1 MKDFLEKLVSYIVS
15 EEISFEVKEEETE
28 GLITYTILAPQAEV
42 GKIIGKE
49 GKVIS
54 AVRTLCR
61 IKAAK
66 LGKRVLIKVEEAQ

>member
-1 MKDFLEKLVSYIVS
+1 MKDFLEKLVSYIVT
-15 EEISFEVKEEETE
+15 EGVSFKVEEELSE
-28 GLITYTILAPQAEV
+28 GLIIYEILVPEEEI

-54 AVRTLCR
+54 AIRTLCR

-66 LGKRVLIKVEEAQ
+66 EQKRVLIKVDKIQ

>member
-1 MKDFLEKLVSYIVS
+1 MKDFLEKLVSYIVTEGVS
-15 EEISFEVKEEETE
+15 LKIEEELSE
-28 GLITYTILAPQAEV
+28 GLIIYKIFVPEEEI

-54 AVRTLCR
+54 AIRTLCR

-66 LGKRVLIKVEEAQ
+66 EQKRVLIKVDRIQ

>member
-1 MKDFLEKLVSYIVS
+1 MKDFLEKLVSFVVTEGVAFKIEEELSEGLTIYKILVPE
-15 EEISFEVKEEETE
+15 EEI
-28 GLITYTILAPQAEV
+28 

-54 AVRTLCR
+54 AIRTLCR

-66 LGKRVLIKVEEAQ
+66 EQKRVLIKVDRIQ

>member
-1 MKDFLEKLVSYIVS
+1 MKDFLEKLVSYIVTEGIS
-15 EEISFEVKEEETE
+15 FQVEEELSESLIIYKILVPEEEI
-28 GLITYTILAPQAEV
+28 

-54 AVRTLCR
+54 AIRTLCR

-66 LGKRVLIKVEEAQ
+66 EQKRVLIRVDKIQ

>member
-1 MKDFLEKLVSYIVS
+1 MKDFLEKLVSYIVT
-15 EEISFEVKEEETE
+15 EGVSFQVEEELSE
-28 GLITYTILAPQAEV
+28 GLIIYKILVPEEEI

-54 AVRTLCR
+54 AIRTLCR

-66 LGKRVLIKVEEAQ
+66 EQKRVLIRVDKIQ